1 MTMTIMNPQNWTRL
15 FGSLKERWRPEDVA
29 KHLLDLTDAWPI
41 GVKTHLRASIK
52 HAWFPYHS
60 HMSTRFETTRGPLTT
75 LRVAKDLFP
84 ALEGP
89 ADGNDLDAVETYLG
103 ALNAAL
109 GRSPG
114 DDFKSRPER
123 KDRPKEWRHH
133 GAFNKRWRLAIQLE
147 QKLAKR
153 QTHAVLTDLAQVAKS
168 RLAKEITWEDFTED
182 AMTAAFIAYFTATLN
197 RRSVFTAGKQKR
209 AFDAV
214 ADALFDALDP
224 KKANWWAIA
233 HVYPDQSVLKH
244 LTEEQRG
251 CLLGRWFDVMRTSSA
266 ILGDLAGAGGYDLK
280 NLVVKRGNDSST
292 WNAAAGAYNKA
303 RDGWVNALYELGAAE
318 VLDKFVPTKAMRL
331 MAADVVYMHRMWGS
345 GDLDPQTRVWQLLP
359 KPWEVIQ
366 GTAVCTRATVEAAC
380 AEAGVPSTGWVKPRP
395 KTVAAFAPT
404 PELVHGVMVSSPELA
419 AQLKQAGY
427 YAGPSKAKKVVQA

>member
-1 MTMTIMNPQNWTRL
+1 MTMNTTSAKNWTRL
-15 FGSLKERWRPEDVA
+15 YRSLAERWRPEDVA
-29 KHLLDLTDAWPI
+29 KYLLDRSYEWPKR
-41 GVKTHLRASIK
+41 GRTALEATIK

-60 HMSTRFETTRGPLTT
+60 HMSTRFETTRGPLST
-75 LRVAKDLFP
+75 LKVAGDLFP
-84 ALEGP
+84 DLAGP
-89 ADGNDLDAVETYLG
+89 ADGNDLDSVEMYLG

-153 QTHAVLTDLAQVAKS
+153 QNHSVLTTLARVAKS
-168 RLAKEITWEDFTED
+168 RLAHEIAWDDFSSDT
-182 AMTAAFIAYFTATLN
+182 MTAAFIAYFTATLN

-224 KKANWWAIA
+224 KTADWWAIA
-233 HVYPDQSVLKH
+233 HVYTDQSVLAH
-244 LTEEQRG
+244 LSEEHRG
-251 CLLGRWFDVMRTSSA
+251 CLLGRWYGVMQTAAS
-266 ILGDLAGAGGYDLK
+266 ILGDLAATGGYDTK

-303 RDGWVNALYELGAAE
+303 RDGWVSALYELGAAE
-318 VLDKFVPTKAMRL
+318 VLDKFAPPKAMRL
-331 MAADVVYMHRMWGS
+331 MAADVVYMHRAFGS
-345 GDLDPQTRVWQLLP
+345 GDLDPQTKVWQRLP
-359 KPWEVIQ
+359 KPWDVLT
-366 GTAVCTRATVEAAC
+366 GRMTCTRDRIEAAC
-380 AEAGVPSTGWVKPRP
+380 LEAGVPSTGWVKPRP

-404 PELVHGVMVSSPELA
+404 PELVHGVMVASPELA
-419 AQLKQAGY
+419 AQLKKAGF
-427 YAGPSKAKKVVQA
+427 YAGPSKAKKAVQA